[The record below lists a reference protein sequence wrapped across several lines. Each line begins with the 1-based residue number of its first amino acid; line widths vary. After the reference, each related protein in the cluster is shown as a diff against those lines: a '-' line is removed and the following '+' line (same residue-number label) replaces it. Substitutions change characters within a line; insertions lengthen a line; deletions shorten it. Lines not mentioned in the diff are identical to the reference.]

1 MAASQKKT
9 GGKRTSSGGTRRS
22 GSASGSSRGN
32 SRGSKAPARRPM
44 RREIGAAVCLALA
57 LFAALG
63 YFHIQAIFIDFFSGL
78 LKGLLGY
85 GFWLM
90 PPALLLAAYI
100 LAFHRG
106 RPVRLRVTCALLL
119 PLLFS
124 CIVHGL
130 LGRVLPWDA
139 ALVKTLWAAGEELT
153 SGGVLGGVLAQGSVQ
168 VFSRLGSTILFVLAF
183 LLAGL
188 GAFRLS
194 LAEVADWIFDRPRYE
209 YEPEEEPER
218 PRRSKREERPAAPE
232 PVRTP
237 SRRADI
243 DIPVEDG
250 PLVGKTAQTAPEV
263 KKKGSFFNRKANVP
277 APDQVLAGAEQRT
290 AEQPAPA
297 PEPAAEPAQAEL
309 VRQAPE
315 PAPAPVPS
323 VPPAPPAAP
332 LSGESPREPEPAKVS
347 REEARQAAQEV
358 ARDVQSRLA
367 EAGEHPYQYPP
378 LSLLKEGPGD
388 IGGEALVELNAN
400 RQRLDDTIHSFG
412 IDANIV
418 NVTRGPSVTRYE
430 LELDQGVRLNKLT
443 NLADD
448 IALALGAS
456 GVRIAPIPDQI
467 SMVGI
472 EVPNKLVSPVNIHSV
487 IGSREFTDSP
497 SKVSFAVGKDIGG
510 HCIVGNIAKL
520 PHLLIAGT
528 TGSGKSVCTN
538 SLIISLLYKATP
550 DEVRLI
556 MVDPKMVELGI
567 YNGIP
572 HLLIPVVTDPKK
584 AAGALQWAVT
594 EMMKRYRTFA
604 EVGVRDL
611 AAYNALAARTE
622 GMTKMPQIVVVID
635 ELADLM
641 LVAAKEV
648 EESICRIAQMGRA
661 AGVHLIIATQRPSSD
676 VITGLMKANIPSR
689 IAFAVASSLESR
701 IILDTSGA
709 EKLVGKGD
717 MLYYPAGSGKP
728 RRVQGCFISDEEVST
743 VTEYIKEH
751 FQSDYSDEVIQQVEA
766 NAQANEKNGKGG
778 KAAASEPA
786 VDSDRDEMY
795 EDAVEVIVNTGMAS
809 VSMLQRRLKLGYSR
823 AARLVDQ
830 MEEDGIVGPF
840 QGSKPREVLMTK
852 EAWQERRLRQ
862 DGDAEDL
869 ALAQAM
875 SAAADAEADLP
886 WTESEEDGL

>member
-1 MAASQKKT
+1 M
-9 GGKRTSSGGTRRS
+9 KR
-22 GSASGSSRGN
+22 
-32 SRGSKAPARRPM
+32 
-44 RREIGAAVCLALA
+44 
-57 LFAALG
+57 
-63 YFHIQAIFIDFFSGL
+63 IFC
-78 LKGLLGY
+78 
-85 GFWLM
+85 
-90 PPALLLAAYI
+90 ALLAA
-100 LAFHRG
+100 AM
-106 RPVRLRVTCALLL
+106 LLL
-119 PLLFS
+119 PFMALADVILEPEDSFYKRHS
-124 CIVHGL
+124 DQCTYQA
-130 LGRVLPWDA
+130 GRTYIASGEGGSAPVYGAPDRGERRRLSNGEETVCQWLYTDGNGAQWALISDGSGWINLYDFKVKYDWVEFEREHKDEIKHEDAEVDA
-139 ALVKTLWAAGEELT
+139 AKGAGDT
-153 SGGVLGGVLAQGSVQ
+153 IIFYDYPGSG
-168 VFSRLGSTILFVLAF
+168 RKAF
-183 LLAGL
+183 DLSL
-188 GAFRLS
+188 GAFGSDKITVDTTYTDGEGRRWGFIGYWYGYRNLWIS
-194 LAEVADWIFDRPRYE
+194 LDDPTVEVP
-209 YEPEEEPER
+209 
-218 PRRSKREERPAAPE
+218 PA
-232 PVRTP
+232 
-237 SRRADI
+237 
-243 DIPVEDG
+243 
-250 PLVGKTAQTAPEV
+250 
-263 KKKGSFFNRKANVP
+263 
-277 APDQVLAGAEQRT
+277 
-290 AEQPAPA
+290 AEQPAPV

-648 EESICRIAQMGRA
+648 EESICRVAQMGRA
-661 AGVHLIIATQRPSSD
+661 SGMHLIIATQRPSAD

-701 IILDTSGA
+701 IILDTTGA
-709 EKLVGKGD
+709 EKLVGRGD
-717 MLYYPAGSGKP
+717 MLYFPLGSGKP
-728 RRVQGCFISDEEVST
+728 TRVQGCLISDQEVAAVVDFVKQNSGDASYDDQVMQEIEQHAAEKEKGAKGVGGSAPEEVG
-743 VTEYIKEH
+743 EEFDELI
-751 FQSDYSDEVIQQVEA
+751 DAAAEVILE
-766 NAQANEKNGKGG
+766 
-778 KAAASEPA
+778 
-786 VDSDRDEMY
+786 
-795 EDAVEVIVNTGMAS
+795 TGQAS
-809 VSMLQRRLKLGYSR
+809 VSMLQRRLKLGYAR

-830 MEEDGIVGPF
+830 LEEKGIVGPF
-840 QGSKPREVLMTK
+840 EGSKPRQLLITK
-852 EAWQERRLRQ
+852 EQWQEMKYRQ
-862 DGDAEDL
+862 GVPGGTPPE
-869 ALAQAM
+869 
-875 SAAADAEADLP
+875 SASGAAPGGA
-886 WTESEEDGL
+886 EEDMPPFDVGEALDRAEEDTL

>member
-323 VPPAPPAAP
+323 VPSVPPAPPAAP

-347 REEARQAAQEV
+347 REEARQAAQ
-358 ARDVQSRLA
+358 
-367 EAGEHPYQYPP
+367 
-378 LSLLKEGPGD
+378 
-388 IGGEALVELNAN
+388 
-400 RQRLDDTIHSFG
+400 
-412 IDANIV
+412 
-418 NVTRGPSVTRYE
+418 
-430 LELDQGVRLNKLT
+430 
-443 NLADD
+443 
-448 IALALGAS
+448 
-456 GVRIAPIPDQI
+456 
-467 SMVGI
+467 
-472 EVPNKLVSPVNIHSV
+472 
-487 IGSREFTDSP
+487 
-497 SKVSFAVGKDIGG
+497 
-510 HCIVGNIAKL
+510 
-520 PHLLIAGT
+520 
-528 TGSGKSVCTN
+528 
-538 SLIISLLYKATP
+538 
-550 DEVRLI
+550 
-556 MVDPKMVELGI
+556 
-567 YNGIP
+567 
-572 HLLIPVVTDPKK
+572 
-584 AAGALQWAVT
+584 
-594 EMMKRYRTFA
+594 
-604 EVGVRDL
+604 
-611 AAYNALAARTE
+611 
-622 GMTKMPQIVVVID
+622 
-635 ELADLM
+635 
-641 LVAAKEV
+641 
-648 EESICRIAQMGRA
+648 
-661 AGVHLIIATQRPSSD
+661 
-676 VITGLMKANIPSR
+676 
-689 IAFAVASSLESR
+689 
-701 IILDTSGA
+701 
-709 EKLVGKGD
+709 
-717 MLYYPAGSGKP
+717 
-728 RRVQGCFISDEEVST
+728 
-743 VTEYIKEH
+743 
-751 FQSDYSDEVIQQVEA
+751 
-766 NAQANEKNGKGG
+766 
-778 KAAASEPA
+778 
-786 VDSDRDEMY
+786 
-795 EDAVEVIVNTGMAS
+795 
-809 VSMLQRRLKLGYSR
+809 
-823 AARLVDQ
+823 
-830 MEEDGIVGPF
+830 
-840 QGSKPREVLMTK
+840 
-852 EAWQERRLRQ
+852 
-862 DGDAEDL
+862 
-869 ALAQAM
+869 
-875 SAAADAEADLP
+875 
-886 WTESEEDGL
+886 